1 MIDNF
6 GEGGIAMGGVVSSLF
21 GGPKIPKPKGPSEAE
36 LMAQK
41 EQRDAALKD
50 RAEQERLRALA
61 SNARGRR
68 ATLTYVDPGGANQT
82 LGG

>member
-1 MIDNF
+1 M
-6 GEGGIAMGGVVSSLF
+6 GGIVSSIM
-21 GGPKIPKPKGPSEAE
+21 GIKKPEKPKGPSEAE

-61 SNARGRR
+61 SSARGRR
-68 ATLTYVDPGGANQT
+68 ATLTYVDPGGASQT